1 MATGAAMSAPDPGN
15 SELMN
20 YLVRMVVPMRREFG
34 RQLDVRH
41 FLHDLAYARDVIQ
54 QALTSQDARLLQYAK
69 YVEEHHL
76 GPRNASNAPARADK
90 AEKAAAASTKATDET
105 VEVPLGAS
113 PTAAGEADPDT
124 RLFPTNGNAAA
135 SSPSAAAPRRD

>member
-1 MATGAAMSAPDPGN
+1 MSQSDHGSN

-41 FLHDLAYARDVIQ
+41 FLHDLEYARAVIQ

-69 YVEEHHL
+69 YVEQHHL
-76 GPRNASNAPARADK
+76 GPRQASNMPPAAKADETASAPPAAAQAPA
-90 AEKAAAASTKATDET
+90 ET
-105 VEVPLGAS
+105 VEMPLSAS
-113 PTAAGEADPDT
+113 PTAAEMRERVLRKYTSGL
-124 RLFPTNGNAAA
+124 R
-135 SSPSAAAPRRD
+135 

>member
-1 MATGAAMSAPDPGN
+1 MATGATMSASDPGSD

-41 FLHDLAYARDVIQ
+41 FLHDLEYARDVIQ

-69 YVEEHHL
+69 YVEQHHL
-76 GPRNASNAPARADK
+76 GPRNASNAAPAAAQ
-90 AEKAAAASTKATDET
+90 AEKPAVPTPTEK
-105 VEVPLGAS
+105 VEVPLSAN
-113 PTAAGEADPDT
+113 PTAEEMRERVLRKYTSGL
-124 RLFPTNGNAAA
+124 R
-135 SSPSAAAPRRD
+135 

>member
-1 MATGAAMSAPDPGN
+1 MATGAAMSAPDPGSN

-41 FLHDLAYARDVIQ
+41 FLHDLEYARDVIQ

-69 YVEEHHL
+69 YVEQHHL
-76 GPRNASNAPARADK
+76 GPRNASNAAPAAAK
-90 AEKAAAASTKATDET
+90 AEKAPDKAAAPTPTEK
-105 VEVPLGAS
+105 VEVPLSAS
-113 PTAAGEADPDT
+113 PTAEEMRERVLRKYTSGL
-124 RLFPTNGNAAA
+124 R
-135 SSPSAAAPRRD
+135 

>member
-1 MATGAAMSAPDPGN
+1 MATGAAMSAPDPGSN

-41 FLHDLAYARDVIQ
+41 FLHDLEYAREVIQ

-76 GPRNASNAPARADK
+76 GPRNASNSGPAPAK
-90 AEKAAAASTKATDET
+90 AGKATERQAAPAPAET
-105 VEVPLGAS
+105 VEVPLSAN
-113 PTAAGEADPDT
+113 PTAEEMRERVLRKYTSGL
-124 RLFPTNGNAAA
+124 R
-135 SSPSAAAPRRD
+135 

>member
-1 MATGAAMSAPDPGN
+1 MATGATMSAPDPGSN

-34 RQLDVRH
+34 RSLDVRH
-41 FLHDLAYARDVIQ
+41 FLHDLEYAREVIQ

-76 GPRNASNAPARADK
+76 GPRNASNAMPASKAAPTADK
-90 AEKAAAASTKATDET
+90 PVAPTEK
-105 VEVPLGAS
+105 VEVPLS
-113 PTAAGEADPDT
+113 VNPTAEEMRERVLRKYTSGL
-124 RLFPTNGNAAA
+124 R
-135 SSPSAAAPRRD
+135 

>member
-1 MATGAAMSAPDPGN
+1 MSSGVIAMSQPDNGSN

-20 YLVRMVVPMRREFG
+20 YLVRMVVPMRRELG

-41 FLHDLAYARDVIQ
+41 FLHDLEYAHEVVQ

-76 GPRNASNAPARADK
+76 GPRNASNTPPTPR
-90 AEKAAAASTKATDET
+90 AEKAAAAPAPAET
-105 VEVPLGAS
+105 VKVPLSA
-113 PTAAGEADPDT
+113 
-124 RLFPTNGNAAA
+124 N
-135 SSPSAAAPRRD
+135 PSAEEMRERVLRKYTSGLR

>member
-1 MATGAAMSAPDPGN
+1 MSSGATMSQPDGSN

-41 FLHDLAYARDVIQ
+41 FLHDLEYAREVIQ

-69 YVEEHHL
+69 YVEQHHL
-76 GPRNASNAPARADK
+76 GPRNASNRAASATAHQPDK
-90 AEKAAAASTKATDET
+90 ADQATPAPTET
-105 VEVPLGAS
+105 VEVPLSAS
-113 PTAAGEADPDT
+113 PTAAEMRERVLRKYTSGL
-124 RLFPTNGNAAA
+124 R
-135 SSPSAAAPRRD
+135 

>member
-1 MATGAAMSAPDPGN
+1 MSAPDPGSN

-41 FLHDLAYARDVIQ
+41 FLHDLEYAREVIQ

-69 YVEEHHL
+69 YVVEHHL
-76 GPRNASNAPARADK
+76 GPRNASNAVPAQK
-90 AEKAAAASTKATDET
+90 AEKAADKPAAPAQAEK
-105 VEVPLGAS
+105 VEVPLSAN
-113 PTAAGEADPDT
+113 PTAEEMRERVLRKYTGGL
-124 RLFPTNGNAAA
+124 R
-135 SSPSAAAPRRD
+135 

>member
-1 MATGAAMSAPDPGN
+1 MANGATMSAPDPGSN

-34 RQLDVRH
+34 RALDVRH
-41 FLHDLAYARDVIQ
+41 FLHDLEYAREVIQ

-76 GPRNASNAPARADK
+76 GPRNASNSAPAPRADK
-90 AEKAAAASTKATDET
+90 AADKPAAPPASEK
-105 VEVPLGAS
+105 VEVPLSAN
-113 PTAAGEADPDT
+113 PTAEEMRERVLRKYTSGL
-124 RLFPTNGNAAA
+124 R
-135 SSPSAAAPRRD
+135 

>member
-41 FLHDLAYARDVIQ
+41 FLHDLEYARDVIQ

-69 YVEEHHL
+69 YVAEHHL
-76 GPRNASNAPARADK
+76 GPRNASNSSAPAKAENA
-90 AEKAAAASTKATDET
+90 AEKAAERPAAPAPTEK
-105 VEVPLGAS
+105 VELPLSA
-113 PTAAGEADPDT
+113 
-124 RLFPTNGNAAA
+124 N
-135 SSPSAAAPRRD
+135 PSADEMRERVLRKYTSGLR

>member
-1 MATGAAMSAPDPGN
+1 MSAPDPGSN

-41 FLHDLAYARDVIQ
+41 FLHDLEYAREVIQ

-69 YVEEHHL
+69 YVVEHHL
-76 GPRNASNAPARADK
+76 GPRNASNAVPAQK
-90 AEKAAAASTKATDET
+90 AEKVADKPAAPTQAEK
-105 VEVPLGAS
+105 VEVPLSAN
-113 PTAAGEADPDT
+113 PTAEEMRERVLRKYTGGL
-124 RLFPTNGNAAA
+124 R
-135 SSPSAAAPRRD
+135 